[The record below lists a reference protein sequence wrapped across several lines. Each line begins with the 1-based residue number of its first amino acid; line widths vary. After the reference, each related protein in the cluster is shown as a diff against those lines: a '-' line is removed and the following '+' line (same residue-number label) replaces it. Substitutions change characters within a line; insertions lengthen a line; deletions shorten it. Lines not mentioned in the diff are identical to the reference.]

1 MLLADY
7 RYHAS
12 LPGTVS
18 YVYGITVV
26 LYVVCSMLYVL
37 YVKHLSYLA
46 MIQYISY
53 STVQNRSAIIPVLYD
68 STIALDRSAMIRAII
83 HNYSTTTTLTT
94 VQLQHYNNSMMH
106 L

>member
-26 LYVVCSMLYVL
+26 LYVVCCMIICM

-68 STIALDRSAMIRAII
+68 STIALDRSAMIYII
-83 HNYSTTTTLTT
+83 YI
-94 VQLQHYNNSMMH
+94 YI
-106 L
+106 